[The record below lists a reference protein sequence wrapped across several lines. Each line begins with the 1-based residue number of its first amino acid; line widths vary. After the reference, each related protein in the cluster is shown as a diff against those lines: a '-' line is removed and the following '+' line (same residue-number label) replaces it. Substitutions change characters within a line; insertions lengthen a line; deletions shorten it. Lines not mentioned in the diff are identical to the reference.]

1 VGQASSLSLFAVYD
15 RQDAYPTVVLGEANK
30 RAHPTFARRFQ
41 EDGLLH
47 RRRRVS
53 RQQPAIQ
60 MQHIDRLAYRRA
72 LGHNQT
78 MPTKSSS
85 SQRGYPL
92 IALFLV
98 ITGCGIIAA
107 LVGPAMRGIFAGS
120 VGPGDAAY
128 TSTASAIL
136 IMTLGGIV
144 GMFHYHRG
152 RGFFWGLV
160 TGSAIGIFVGPMMM
174 TPRGSLNAMLGLSVG
189 GTAVILLVTTAFR
202 LAARRT

>member
-1 VGQASSLSLFAVYD
+1 MALRV
-15 RQDAYPTVVLGEANK
+15 P
-30 RAHPTFARRFQ
+30 RR
-41 EDGLLH
+41 H
-47 RRRRVS
+47 
-53 RQQPAIQ
+53 PAIPTQ
-60 MQHIDRLAYRRA
+60 RIDHLAYRRA
-72 LGHNQT
+72 LGHNET
-78 MPTKSSS
+78 MPTKSSTT
-85 SQRGYPL
+85 QRGYPL

-107 LVGPAMRGIFAGS
+107 LVGPAMRGIFSGS
-120 VGPGDAAY
+120 VGPSDVAY
-128 TSTASAIL
+128 TGAASAIL

-174 TPRGSLNAMLGLSVG
+174 TPRGALSSMLGLSVG